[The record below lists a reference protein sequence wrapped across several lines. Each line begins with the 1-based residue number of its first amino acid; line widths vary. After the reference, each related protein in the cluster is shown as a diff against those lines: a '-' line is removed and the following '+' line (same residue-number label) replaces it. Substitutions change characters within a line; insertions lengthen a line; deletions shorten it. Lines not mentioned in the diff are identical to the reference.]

1 MGLTAKRDLLQAKN
15 VHNGDYLIGL
25 PSSGLHSNGYSLV
38 RKILFE
44 DHDFQFDDQLAGL
57 NGSLIEE
64 LMQPT
69 RLYVNVIRPLLKQ
82 KLVSGIAHITGGGLL
97 DNVPRMLQDQQQAE
111 FKLDSWEK
119 PAIFKILAEL
129 GKLSQTDCYETF
141 NMGIGMVLAVSPN
154 NYARVVAELEQQKET
169 FFKIGKVK
177 KREKDASA
185 VYLSGGSR

>member
-1 MGLTAKRDLLQAKN
+1 M
-15 VHNGDYLIGL
+15 
-25 PSSGLHSNGYSLV
+25 
-38 RKILFE
+38 
-44 DHDFQFDDQLAGL
+44 
-57 NGSLIEE
+57 IEE